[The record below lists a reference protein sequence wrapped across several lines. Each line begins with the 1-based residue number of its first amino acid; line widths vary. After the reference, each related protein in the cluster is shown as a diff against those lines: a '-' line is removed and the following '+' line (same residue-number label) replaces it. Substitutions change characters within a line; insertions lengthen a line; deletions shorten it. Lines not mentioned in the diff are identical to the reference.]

1 MCRHIGYIG
10 NKEFIDKV
18 ILEKKHSLIDMAFQ
32 PKEMANAKLNADG
45 FGIGWNSHEN
55 GKNFFLYKN
64 YIPIWND
71 QNLKSLTKN
80 IKTNLMIANVRSATL
95 LANTGYQNTHPF
107 VFDNLLFSHNGYI
120 ENFETSIRS
129 NLLGLLDKKLLSKIK
144 GSTDSE
150 LIFLIIINIYKKEK
164 SLLNAI
170 KEAIKI
176 LSKVC
181 KAAMLNFIIAEFK
194 DKKYKLYATKT
205 AIKLTSPSL
214 YYQINK
220 NKSIYISSE
229 KLDKKNWVSVKNN
242 SLIECSKN
250 TFKIMEIE
258 KS

>member
-18 ILEKKHSLIDMAFQ
+18 ILEKNHSLIDMAFQ
-32 PKEMANAKLNADG
+32 PKEMENAKLNADG

-55 GKNFFLYKN
+55 RNKFFLYKN

-95 LANTGYQNTHPF
+95 LENMGYQNTHPF

-129 NLLGLLDKKLLSKIK
+129 DLLSLLDKKLLSTIK

-164 SLLNAI
+164 SLLKAI

-181 KAAMLNFIIAEFK
+181 KAAMLNFLIAEYK

-229 KLDKKNWVSVKNN
+229 KLDKKKWVSVKNN

-250 TFKIMEIE
+250 KLKIMEIE
-258 KS
+258 KF

>member
-32 PKEMANAKLNADG
+32 PKEMENAKLNADG
-45 FGIGWNSHEN
+45 FGIGWNSYEN
-55 GKNFFLYKN
+55 GKKFFLYKN

-95 LANTGYQNTHPF
+95 LTNTGYQNTHPF

-120 ENFETSIRS
+120 ENFETGIRS
-129 NLLGLLDKKLLSKIK
+129 TLLSLLDKKLLSKIK

-164 SLLNAI
+164 SLLKAI

-181 KAAMLNFIIAEFK
+181 KAAMLNFIIAEYK

-205 AIKLTSPSL
+205 AIKLTSPYL

>member
-32 PKEMANAKLNADG
+32 PKEMENARLNADG

-55 GKNFFLYKN
+55 GKKFYLYKN

-95 LANTGYQNTHPF
+95 LANMGYQNTHPF

-129 NLLGLLDKKLLSKIK
+129 DLLSLLDKKLLSKIK

-181 KAAMLNFIIAEFK
+181 KAAMLNFIIAEYK

-205 AIKLTSPSL
+205 AIKLNSPSL

>member
-18 ILEKKHSLIDMAFQ
+18 ILEKNHSLIDMAFQ
-32 PKEMANAKLNADG
+32 PKEMENAKLNADG

-55 GKNFFLYKN
+55 RNKFFLYKN

-95 LANTGYQNTHPF
+95 LENMGYQNTHPF

-129 NLLGLLDKKLLSKIK
+129 DLLSLLDKKLLSTIK

-164 SLLNAI
+164 SLLKAI

-176 LSKVC
+176 LSKIC
-181 KAAMLNFIIAEFK
+181 KAAMLNFIIAEYK

-229 KLDKKNWVSVKNN
+229 KLDKKKWVSVKNN

-250 TFKIMEIE
+250 KLKIMEIE
-258 KS
+258 KF

>member
-32 PKEMANAKLNADG
+32 PKEMENAKLNADG
-45 FGIGWNSHEN
+45 FGIGWNSNEN
-55 GKNFFLYKN
+55 GNKFFLYKN

-120 ENFETSIRS
+120 ENFETSIKS
-129 NLLGLLDKKLLSKIK
+129 TLLSLLDKKLLSTIK

-164 SLLNAI
+164 NLLNAI
-170 KEAIKI
+170 LEAIKI

-181 KAAMLNFIIAEFK
+181 KAAMLNFIIAEYK

-250 TFKIMEIE
+250 TFKITEIE

>member
-18 ILEKKHSLIDMAFQ
+18 ILEKKHSLVDMAFQ
-32 PKEMANAKLNADG
+32 PKEMENAKLNADG

-55 GKNFFLYKN
+55 RKKFFLYKN

-95 LANTGYQNTHPF
+95 LTNTGYQNTHPF

-129 NLLGLLDKKLLSKIK
+129 TLLSLLDKKLLSTIK

-164 SLLNAI
+164 SLLKAI

-181 KAAMLNFIIAEFK
+181 KAAMLNFLIAEYK

-205 AIKLTSPSL
+205 SIKLTSPSL

-229 KLDKKNWVSVKNN
+229 KLDKKKWVSVKNN

-250 TFKIMEIE
+250 TVKIMEIE